1 MNYLADTSRIVVV
14 VQKHRKALSLK
25 LMSKFS
31 SLRLLSFI
39 DKTTSV
45 NISEDALP
53 KLTKSILRNHLANVR
68 RVKSIWTSWY
78 HKKMK
83 RIDSVG

>member
-53 KLTKSILRNHLANVR
+53 KLTKLFLRNHLANVR